1 MTQDELAERL
11 NVSVSAVSQWE
22 LGKTAP
28 DLSLIPVICNLFSI
42 TSDELL
48 GVDIAQRKQKIGE
61 ISTQAYGLY
70 SKGYNEEAREILI
83 AGLKEFPDSYLLKQN
98 LMQVAY
104 WQYTNDDDKYD
115 NAQRKKFLA
124 EAIKLGEE
132 IFEGCTD
139 DCLRQGAIQ
148 TMCFAYRENGELDK
162 AIKFTKKMPTIGISS
177 QVLLSYVQCK
187 GTAGYRNQQQELI
200 DLFRYF
206 ESSLDNNIQL
216 DSGEMVYTEEE
227 MAKLREKKIALFD
240 LVFEDGDLGIYNSHL
255 SNTHRLQASYYA
267 GRKNIINTL
276 SHIGLAAK
284 YAIEFSK
291 NLGAVKRTSLIF
303 KGYDEEKGDFF
314 AWASDNDAAM
324 LLKTLESAEFDF
336 VRENEILKEI
346 TAELS
351 QYSGKWKTE

>member
-1 MTQDELAERL
+1 MNIGANIKKIRRQKDMTQDELAERL
-11 NVSVSAVSQWE
+11 SVSVSAVSQWE

-48 GVDIAQRKQKIGE
+48 GIDIAQKKQKIGE
-61 ISTQAYGLY
+61 ISTRAYGFS
-70 SKGYNEEAREILI
+70 SKGYNEEAREILT

-104 WQYTNDDDKYD
+104 WQYTNDGDKYD

-139 DCLRQGAIQ
+139 DSLRQGAIQ
-148 TMCFAYRENGELDK
+148 VMCFAYRDNGELDK
-162 AIKFTKKMPTIGISS
+162 AIKLTKKMPTIGISS

-187 GTAGYRNQQQELI
+187 GTTGYRNHQDELSV
-200 DLFRYF
+200 LFRFF
-206 ESSLDNNIQL
+206 ESDFDDNRQL
-216 DSGEMVYTEEE
+216 DSGEMAYTEEE
-227 MAKLREKKIALFD
+227 MAALHEKKIALFD
-240 LVFEDGDLGIYNSHL
+240 LVFEDGDFGFFNVHL
-255 SNTHRLQASYYA
+255 SDTHRLQAAYYA
-267 GRKNIINTL
+267 GRKDIVKTL

-284 YAIEFSK
+284 YAIEFTK

-303 KGYDEEKGDFF
+303 RGYDDEKGFF
-314 AWASDNDAAM
+314 FTGDSDNDAAM
-324 LLKTLESAEFDF
+324 LLKALESAEFDF
-336 VRENEILKEI
+336 VR
-346 TAELS
+346 
-351 QYSGKWKTE
+351 GKRDI